1 MTPNLGRPLPADE
14 MLNHQTAN
22 LFARVGESDLGW
34 TEKIWF
40 SIPKKDGSIQIDFG
54 LGKYQ
59 NRNVF
64 DGFAGISRGRE
75 QWTVRGSR
83 LLSADPAFLGVG
95 PIAYEIVEPLKK
107 LRVSLTENDVQPVAF
122 EVEFTAVNLPFC
134 EDRHL
139 QLDERGYRAV
149 SDIVRYH
156 QTGSVRGWLSVDGK
170 KQDIATRDWIAFR
183 DHSWGVRLDVGA
195 SPVDLKPARDWGEK
209 EMAQSDFLLNWS
221 PMFMERPDGER
232 YEYHFYLQMRDR
244 KPFYFS
250 GYRNLQDG
258 TQERIARIRPEL
270 KYDDYTRRLQ
280 GGRIHFDMLNGDNRT
295 VEVEVMGDSGFH
307 LGCALYLG
315 LDGKKHGMYRGD
327 LFMDGE
333 YVPDTLDRKTLE
345 RIHQVR
351 DCIIRLRE
359 GEAVGYGIFE
369 SEVVGEWPQYGLT
382 RENSFI

>member
-1 MTPNLGRPLPADE
+1 MTPNLGKPLPADE
-14 MLNHQTAN
+14 LLHHQTAN
-22 LFARVGESDLGW
+22 LMGRVNESDLGW

-64 DGFAGISRGRE
+64 DGFGGISRGRE

-83 LLSADPAFLGVG
+83 LLSSDPVTMGVG
-95 PIAYEIVEPLKK
+95 PLSYEIVEPLKK
-107 LRVSLTENDVQPVAF
+107 LRVRLDENEIQPVAF
-122 EVEFTAVNLPFC
+122 EVEFSALNPPFC

-139 QLDERGYRAV
+139 QHDEHGYRAV

-156 QTGSVRGWLSVDGK
+156 QAGSVKGWLSVEGK
-170 KQDIATRDWIAFR
+170 KQDVSTKDWIAFR

-195 SPVDLKPARDWGEK
+195 SPVDLKPARDWGDK
-209 EMAQSDFLLNWS
+209 DMANMDFLLNWS
-221 PMFMERPDGER
+221 PMFMERPNGER

-250 GYRNLQDG
+250 GYRNYQDG
-258 TQERIARIRPEL
+258 SQERIARIRPEL

-280 GGRIHFDMLNGDNRT
+280 GGRIHFDMLNGENRT
-295 VEVEVMGDSGFH
+295 VEVEVMGESGFH

-327 LFMDGE
+327 LFLDGE
-333 YVPDTLDRKTLE
+333 HVPDTLDRKTLE

-351 DCIIRLRE
+351 DCVIRLRE
-359 GEAVGYGIFE
+359 GDATGYGIFE
-369 SEVVGEWPQYGLT
+369 SEVVGEWPEYGLT

>member
-22 LFARVGESDLGW
+22 LFSRVGESDLGW

-40 SIPKKDGSIQIDFG
+40 AIPKKDGSVEIDFG

-59 NRNVF
+59 NRNVM
-64 DGFAGISRGRE
+64 DGFGGISRGRQ

-83 LLSADPAFLGVG
+83 LLSSEPALLGVG
-95 PIAYEIVEPLKK
+95 PLQYEVVEPLKK
-107 LRVSLTENDVQPVAF
+107 LRIRLEENSTQPVAY
-122 EVEFTAVNLPFC
+122 EIEFTSLNPPFC

-139 QLDERGYRAV
+139 QYDEHGFRAV

-156 QTGSVRGWLSVDGK
+156 QAGQVRGWYSIEGK
-170 KQDIATRDWIAFR
+170 KEDISAKDWIAFR

-195 SPVDLKPARDWGEK
+195 SPTDLKPARDWGEK
-209 EMAQSDFLLNWS
+209 EMANMAFLLNWS
-221 PMFMERPDGER
+221 PMFMEKPNGER
-232 YEYHFYLQMRDR
+232 YEYHFYLQMRDH

-258 TQERIARIRPEL
+258 SQERIARIRPEL
-270 KYDDYTRRLQ
+270 KYDDRTRRLK
-280 GGRIHFDMLNGDNRT
+280 GGRIHFDMLNGENRT
-295 VEVEVMGDSGFH
+295 VEIEVPGEAGFH

-327 LFMDGE
+327 LFVDGE
-333 YVPDTLDRKTLE
+333 KIEDTLDLATLK
-345 RIHQVR
+345 RIHQLR
-351 DCIIRLRE
+351 DCPIRIRE
-359 GEAVGYGIFE
+359 GDAVGHGIFE
-369 SEVVGEWPQYGLT
+369 SVVVGAWPEYGLT
-382 RENSFI
+382 AEHSFI